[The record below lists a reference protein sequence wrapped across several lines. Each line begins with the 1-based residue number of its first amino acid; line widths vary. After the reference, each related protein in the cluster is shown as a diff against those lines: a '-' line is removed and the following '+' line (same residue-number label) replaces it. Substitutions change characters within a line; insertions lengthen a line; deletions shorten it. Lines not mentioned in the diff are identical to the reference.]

1 MLVRS
6 DAFFLPFPRLLA
18 SLLACALLALPV
30 GRPLQAQASP
40 ADKAMAESLFDRGL
54 ALMRQG
60 QYGEACSALERS
72 NSVDRGVGT
81 MLYLAECYEKLG
93 RTASAWALFREAS
106 SAARAEGQL
115 DRAKLGATRAD
126 KLEPQLSK
134 LTVNVPSPVPNLQV
148 LRNGEGVP
156 STVFGVAVP
165 MDPGEQRFEA
175 RAPGYHS
182 WSLSLNLPDNG
193 ATLSVDVPELAALPP
208 SQQPQQPVAAER
220 GASESQPA
228 PLAATRGTPR
238 DAPHQGPSIQGPLG
252 LVLGG
257 VGIVGIGIGSYFGAR
272 AISKNSDADNA
283 CPNDVCITAQGKEL
297 DDQAHSAATLSNVF
311 VIGGAALLVGGAV
324 LYFTRPKEQA
334 VQVGMRFT
342 GQSALLQVGGQ
353 L

>member
-1 MLVRS
+1 MPSFNPSRRVARLLV
-6 DAFFLPFPRLLA
+6 LLLA
-18 SLLACALLALPV
+18 STVLALALPA
-30 GRPLQAQASP
+30 GRPLQAQSSP
-40 ADKAMAESLFDRGL
+40 ADKAIAESLFDRGL

-60 QYGEACSALERS
+60 QYAEACSQLERS

-106 SAARAEGQL
+106 SSARAEGQL
-115 DRAKLGATRAD
+115 DRAKMGATRAD
-126 KLEPQLSK
+126 QLEPQLSK
-134 LTVNVPSPVPNLQV
+134 LTVNVPNPVPGLQV
-148 LRNGEGVP
+148 LRNGEPVP

-175 RAPGYHS
+175 RAAGYHS

-193 ATLSVDVPELAALPP
+193 AMLSVDVPELAALPP
-208 SQQPQQPVAAER
+208 SQQPPQPVAADS
-220 GASESQPA
+220 GSSEAQPD
-228 PLAATRGTPR
+228 PLAATRSTPH
-238 DAPHQGPSIQGPLG
+238 DASRHGPSIQGPLG

-257 VGIVGIGIGSYFGAR
+257 VGIVGLGIGSYYGAR
-272 AISKNSDADNA
+272 AISKNSDADRA
-283 CPNDVCITAQGKEL
+283 CPNDTCNTSQGREL
-297 DDQAHSAATLSNVF
+297 DEQAHSAATLSNVF

-324 LYFTRPKEQA
+324 LYFTRPKESA

-342 GQSALLQVGGQ
+342 GQSAQLELGGR